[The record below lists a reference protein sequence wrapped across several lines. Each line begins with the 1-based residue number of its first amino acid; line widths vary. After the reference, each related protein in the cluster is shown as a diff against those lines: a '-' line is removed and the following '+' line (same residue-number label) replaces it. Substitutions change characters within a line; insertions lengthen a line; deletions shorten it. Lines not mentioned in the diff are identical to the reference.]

1 MSIADHVK
9 SARIGVLP
17 PRPNLQDLGK
27 VSVNASVSLERT
39 VLDEVLRYYVEVG
52 TNIRVP
58 PADKRPENWYRD
70 LAARQI
76 HGHLYVQIE
85 NTLHR
90 IYDKSRAGADVSQDI
105 AELIETVV
113 ATQ

>member
-1 MSIADHVK
+1 MGIADHVK

-17 PRPNLQDLGK
+17 SRPNLRDLGE

-52 TNIRVP
+52 TNVRVP
-58 PADKRPENWYRD
+58 STDKRPESWHRE
-70 LAARQI
+70 LAAKQI
-76 HGHLYVQIE
+76 HGHLYGQIE

-90 IYDKSRAGADVSQDI
+90 IYSKSRAGADVSQDI
-105 AELIETVV
+105 AGLIETVD
-113 ATQ
+113 AL